1 MSTLSVDTIQGK
13 TTAGTLAVPAGMVVQ
28 TAFQTFST
36 QTILNSDSD
45 ADVGGSSLSFTPKF
59 ASSLLLLSYDLHINL
74 YRQSTTAQG
83 GTVNFVVDS
92 VNISHASQDY
102 ENYHLMPSSGTFD
115 DHRRIYKEVSV
126 SATNTNT
133 KTIKLTG
140 RPFATGG
147 SGQLLVN
154 IGGYFTSSIKVQE
167 IAQ

>member
-13 TTAGTLAVPAGMVVQ
+13 TTAGTVAMPAGMVVQ
-28 TAFQTFST
+28 TAFQTFNT
-36 QTILNSDSD
+36 QTVLSSDSD

-59 ASSLLLLSYDLHINL
+59 ASSLLLLSYDLHVNL
-74 YRQSTTAQG
+74 YRLSTDAQG
-83 GTVNFVVDS
+83 GTINFVVDS
-92 VNISHASQDY
+92 VNISHSSQDY
-102 ENYHLMPSSGTFD
+102 ENYNLMPSSGTFND
-115 DHRRIYKEVSV
+115 YRRIHKEVSI

-147 SGQLLVN
+147 SGQIIVN
-154 IGGYFTSSIKVQE
+154 ISNDFISSMKVQE

>member
-1 MSTLSVDTIQGK
+1 MSTLKVDTIQGK
-13 TTAGTLAVPAGMVVQ
+13 TTSGTVAMPAGMVVQ

-36 QTILNSDSD
+36 ETTFNSNSD

-59 ASSLLLLSYDLHINL
+59 ASSLLILSYDLHINL

-83 GTVNFVVDS
+83 GTINFVVDS

-115 DHRRIYKEVSV
+115 DHRRIHKEVSI
-126 SATNTNT
+126 SATNTNA

-140 RPFATGG
+140 RPWSN

-154 IGGYFTSSIKVQE
+154 IGGAFTSSIKVQE
-167 IAQ
+167 ISQ